1 MVILQIISL
10 VLVGMLLV
18 ICSILLMKKGKTTNA
33 LTMKEYMGLR
43 AYIQMCFDEQNK
55 LNTKIN
61 ELIIHSMESNNNT
74 VVNAVSKNSGLQM
87 QQLNDIMSRL
97 NQMLETVSQSMQNAT
112 GVLQTGLD

>member
-10 VLVGMLLV
+10 CALALLIVLVA
-18 ICSILLMKKGKTTNA
+18 ILLIKKPASTSA
-33 LTMKEYMGLR
+33 ITMKEYMELR

-74 VVNAVSKNSGLQM
+74 VINAVSKNETSQVQKAHNGHSGFCYGAYAG
-87 QQLNDIMSRL
+87 S
-97 NQMLETVSQSMQNAT
+97 MLARWRVGAQI
-112 GVLQTGLD
+112 LYC